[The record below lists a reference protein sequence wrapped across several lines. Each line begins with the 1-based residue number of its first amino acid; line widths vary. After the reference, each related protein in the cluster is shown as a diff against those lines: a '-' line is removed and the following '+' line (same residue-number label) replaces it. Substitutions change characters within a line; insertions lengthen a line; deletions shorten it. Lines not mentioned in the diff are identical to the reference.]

1 MRIEMCIIVLIY
13 IYYPIIF
20 IAAEKQLIGLIKM
33 RTANQKIIDE
43 QRRFFELY
51 LKIGHINLLAED
63 YAKGLLNNN

>member
-63 YAKGLLNNN
+63 YAKGLLNNS

>member
-1 MRIEMCIIVLIY
+1 MCIIVLIY

-63 YAKGLLNNN
+63 YAKGLLNNS